1 MGAST
6 ETKGSAS
13 VEAWLE
19 SFDVTDWDL
28 RMVSLSDIDKGASRA
43 NQARLEAIDPT
54 LAERYTQSAK
64 AGAVFPPLV
73 LAEVGKRLIVV
84 DGNHRHEGLIGAKR
98 VEHLAYV
105 IKVTEALRHVMSAAA
120 NTLNGQPPT
129 DEERRFHALQLSA
142 GGYTQPRIAAMTGLT
157 LGSVSRILRADR
169 ARKRCNDQKAALK
182 LDDNVLEE
190 LGRIKSGVVLTFA
203 VQQAAARHI
212 SSKVAHNLASK
223 VNGGH
228 SEREQLALLDEF
240 TDELD
245 RDRLK
250 PKAGKGS
257 RFTDAHKASNAIGT
271 LMSVNP
277 AIVALQANGTG
288 EELRLRVVKAI
299 EVLEQIRAAL

>member
-1 MGAST
+1 MVAST

-169 ARKRCNDQKAALK
+169 ARKRCNDQRQPS
-182 LDDNVLEE
+182 NSTTTCWRSW
-190 LGRIKSGVVLTFA
+190 G
-203 VQQAAARHI
+203 
-212 SSKVAHNLASK
+212 AS
-223 VNGGH
+223 
-228 SEREQLALLDEF
+228 
-240 TDELD
+240 
-245 RDRLK
+245 
-250 PKAGKGS
+250 
-257 RFTDAHKASNAIGT
+257 
-271 LMSVNP
+271 
-277 AIVALQANGTG
+277 
-288 EELRLRVVKAI
+288 RVVSCSRSPCSRRQLDTSAPRWRTI
-299 EVLEQIRAAL
+299 SPARSTAATRSGSNWHFWTSSPTNLTVTD